1 MIHKPSLELF
11 HLELLVNLANVAGQ
25 GFPTDPTNLHFL
37 QLHELF
43 EGGK

>member
-1 MIHKPSLELF
+1 MLAFIRKLF
-11 HLELLVNLANVAGQ
+11 YLELLVNLANVTCQ